1 MTSKSKK
8 PHARIQTTGGTLSKN
23 VGGAGVQPFKEF
35 KLEGEVCRM
44 TLTAPKVAL
53 DGNTFQIS
61 AATAWD
67 IDLGK
72 SKTLAEWLKE
82 LHEPTPVHGW
92 YIPASFEVQLTNYK
106 FIFTLERNLN
116 KQKSDEQE
124 FVLAQLEFSGLIP
137 QGTLTLS
144 LPRLK
149 VYALQLA
156 GVFGT
161 AYPPNFRKY
170 FADGKSYFETD
181 KNGTI
186 DIDRYGFRIPQSS
199 AKVFTEGSNPKAR
212 LNTLENLQEVARLH
226 KTLPHGS
233 KIADIAQALQID
245 ERLARFYV
253 AECRKPENDLLPAT
267 GRKRS
272 KPKKRTKG
280 KKQ

>member
-1 MTSKSKK
+1 MTSQSKK
-8 PHARIQTTGGTLSKN
+8 PNARIRITGGTLSKTADR
-23 VGGAGVQPFKEF
+23 AGVQPFKEF

-53 DGNTFQIS
+53 DGNTFQIN

-67 IDLGK
+67 IDFGK
-72 SKTLAEWLKE
+72 SKTYAEWLKN
-82 LHEPTPVHGW
+82 LQEPTPVHGW
-92 YIPASFEVQLTNYK
+92 YIPASFEVQLNNYK
-106 FIFTLERNLN
+106 FNFTLEQNLN
-116 KQKSDEQE
+116 KQKTDDQE
-124 FVLAQLEFSGLIP
+124 FVLTKLEFSGLIP
-137 QGTLTLS
+137 QGTLTLP
-144 LPRLK
+144 LARLK

-181 KNGTI
+181 ENGVI
-186 DIDRYGFRIPQSS
+186 DIARYGFRIPQSS

-233 KIADIAQALQID
+233 KIADIAEALQID

-253 AECRKPENDLLPAT
+253 AECRKPENDLLPQT

-272 KPKKRTKG
+272 KPKKQTKG
-280 KKQ
+280 KNK

>member
-67 IDLGK
+67 IDLDK
-72 SKTLAEWLKE
+72 SKTLAEWLKD

-106 FIFTLERNLN
+106 FAFTLEQNLN
-116 KQKSDEQE
+116 KQKTDEQE
-124 FVLAQLEFSGLIP
+124 FVLTQLEFSGLIP

-199 AKVFTEGSNPKAR
+199 AKVFTEGSNPNAR
-212 LNTLENLQEVARLH
+212 LNTLKNLQEVARLH

>member
-8 PHARIQTTGGTLSKN
+8 PHQRIQTTGGTLSKN

-35 KLEGEVCRM
+35 KFEGEVCRM
-44 TLTAPKVAL
+44 TLTDPKVAL
-53 DGNTFQIS
+53 NGNIFQIS
-61 AATAWD
+61 AATVWD
-67 IDLGK
+67 IDFGK
-72 SKTLAEWLKE
+72 SKTFPEWLKN
-82 LHEPTPVHGW
+82 LHEPLPVRGW

-106 FIFTLERNLN
+106 FTFTLEQNLN
-116 KQKSDEQE
+116 KQKTDDQE
-124 FVLAQLEFSGLIP
+124 FVLTQLVFSGLIP
-137 QGTLTLS
+137 QGTLILP

-161 AYPPNFRKY
+161 AYPPNFKKY
-170 FADGKSYFETD
+170 FADGKSYFQTD
-181 KNGTI
+181 EKGVI

-212 LNTLENLQEVARLH
+212 LNTLENLREVARLH

-233 KIADIAQALQID
+233 KYADIAEALQIT

-272 KPKKRTKG
+272 KPKKQTKG
-280 KKQ
+280 KNK

>member
-1 MTSKSKK
+1 MTSQSKK
-8 PHARIQTTGGTLSKN
+8 PNARIRLTGGTLSKN

-44 TLTAPKVAL
+44 ILTAPKVAL

-212 LNTLENLQEVARLH
+212 LNTLGNLQEVARLH